1 VSRAFRGDHRNAT
14 LAPYVYRAAPFSRR
28 RVARTP
34 FIKIDRYEALIVRR
48 RSLLL
53 AAVPAGLV
61 TLAGCGDDK
70 SGQGRA
76 GTNSSPAATAH
87 SPAPSAKVVEGPLP
101 AITAGT
107 KFGQKPTVAK
117 GSGAPSKDLA
127 VKTVIAGG
135 GRTVAENDYVQAH
148 YLGQIW
154 DTAKVFDNSY
164 DRKTPLL
171 IQLRQGGIIDGWRYA
186 LEGKKAGSRVLM
198 SVPSSLGYGAQGNAQ
213 AGIKGTDTLVF
224 VVDIQNTFNGRSSA
238 KGKDVAQG
246 DAGLPKVGTNTDGK
260 APSIEVPKGKA
271 PGGLVAHYVI
281 EGDGPE
287 VAADSTVLV
296 QYKGV
301 LWDGGKEFDSTYGRG
316 ELTAFSLQQ
325 VVKGWA
331 QGLTGK
337 KVGSRVL
344 VVVPPKLGYG
354 DKPPAG
360 SGIKKDST
368 LVFSVDI
375 LAKM

>member
-1 VSRAFRGDHRNAT
+1 M
-14 LAPYVYRAAPFSRR
+14 
-28 RVARTP
+28 
-34 FIKIDRYEALIVRR
+34 RR
-48 RSLLL
+48 RSLMI
-53 AAVPAGLV
+53 AVPAGLV

-70 SGQGRA
+70 SDKA
-76 GTNSSPAATAH
+76 KSSTSSP
-87 SPAPSAKVVEGPLP
+87 SPSAAASASAAPPPKIVDGPLP

-107 KFGQKPTVAK
+107 KFGEKPTVAK
-117 GSGAPSKDLA
+117 GSGSPSKDLA

-135 GRTVAENDYVQAH
+135 GKTVAENDYIQAN

-164 DRKTPLL
+164 DRKTSLV
-171 IQLRQGGIIDGWRYA
+171 IQLAQGGIIDGWRYG
-186 LEGKKAGSRVLM
+186 LVGKKVGSRVEM
-198 SVPSSLGYGAQGNAQ
+198 SVPPTWGYGTQGNTQ
-213 AGIKGTDTLVF
+213 GGIKGTDTLVF
-224 VVDIQNTFNGRSSA
+224 VVDIENTFNAKSSA
-238 KGKDVAQG
+238 QGKEVAQS
-246 DAGLPKVGTNTDGK
+246 DAALPKVGTNTDGK
-260 APSIEVPKGKA
+260 APSIDVPKATA
-271 PGGLVAHYVI
+271 PTKLVANYVL
-281 EGDGPE
+281 EGDGDE
-287 VAADSTVLV
+287 VKADSSVLV

-301 LWDGGKEFDSTYGRG
+301 LWDTGKEFDSTYSSGR
-316 ELTAFSLQQ
+316 LASFSLQQ

-344 VVVPPKLGYG
+344 IVIPPALGYG
-354 DKPPAG
+354 NNPPSG

>member
-1 VSRAFRGDHRNAT
+1 M
-14 LAPYVYRAAPFSRR
+14 
-28 RVARTP
+28 
-34 FIKIDRYEALIVRR
+34 RR

-53 AAVPAGLV
+53 AVPAGLV
-61 TLAGCGDDK
+61 TLAGCGDDGK
-70 SGQGRA
+70 SDTA
-76 GTNSSPAATAH
+76 KSSA
-87 SPAPSAKVVEGPLP
+87 SPSPSGSPSAAPPPKIVDGPLP
-101 AITAGT
+101 GITAGT
-107 KFGQKPTVAK
+107 KFDEKPTVAK
-117 GSGAPSKDLA
+117 GTGEPSENLA
-127 VKTVIAGG
+127 VRTVIAGNG
-135 GRTVAENDYVQAH
+135 QTVAENDYIQAN

-164 DRKTPLL
+164 DRKTPLV
-171 IQLRQGGIIDGWRYA
+171 IQLAQGGIIDGWRYG
-186 LEGKKAGSRVLM
+186 LVGKKAGSRVEM
-198 SVPSSLGYGAQGNAQ
+198 AVPPTWGYGKQGNTQ

-224 VVDIQNTFNGRSSA
+224 VVDIQQTFNAKSSA
-238 KGKDVAQG
+238 KGKDVPQT
-246 DAGLPKVGTNTDGK
+246 DANLPKVGTNTDGK
-260 APSIEVPKGKA
+260 APSIEVPKAAA
-271 PGGLVAHYVI
+271 PTKLVANYVI
-281 EGDGPE
+281 EGDGEE
-287 VAADSTVLV
+287 VQADSSVLV

-316 ELTAFSLQQ
+316 QLTSFSLQQ

-344 VVVPPKLGYG
+344 IVVPPSLGYG
-354 DKPPAG
+354 DNPPSG

>member
-1 VSRAFRGDHRNAT
+1 M
-14 LAPYVYRAAPFSRR
+14 
-28 RVARTP
+28 
-34 FIKIDRYEALIVRR
+34 RR
-48 RSLLL
+48 RSLFL

-61 TLAGCGDDK
+61 TLAACGDNK
-70 SGQGRA
+70 SGKGA
-76 GTNSSPAATAH
+76 SGTSSSPAA
-87 SPAPSAKVVEGPLP
+87 PATSAAPPPKIVDGPLP

-107 KFGQKPTVAK
+107 KFGEKPTVAK
-117 GSGAPSKDLA
+117 GSGSPSKDLA
-127 VKTVIAGG
+127 VKTVIAGNG
-135 GRTVAENDYVQAH
+135 QTVAENDYIQAH
-148 YLGQIW
+148 YLGQVW

-171 IQLRQGGIIDGWRYA
+171 IQLARGGIIDGWRYA
-186 LEGKKAGSRVLM
+186 LQGKKAGSRVEM
-198 SVPSSLGYGAQGNAQ
+198 AVPPTWGYGPQGNPQ

-224 VVDIQNTFNGRSSA
+224 VVDVQKTFNSKSSA
-238 KGKDVAQG
+238 KGKVVPQTNAD
-246 DAGLPKVGTNTDGK
+246 LPKVGTNTDGK
-260 APSIEVPKGKA
+260 APSIEVPKTKA
-271 PGGLVAHYVI
+271 PTGLVANYVI
-281 EGDGPE
+281 EGDGDK

-301 LWDGGKEFDSTYGRG
+301 LWDTGKEFDSTYSRG
-316 ELTAFSLQQ
+316 QLTSFSLQQ

-344 VVVPPKLGYG
+344 IVVPPKLGYG
-354 DKPPAG
+354 DNPPAG